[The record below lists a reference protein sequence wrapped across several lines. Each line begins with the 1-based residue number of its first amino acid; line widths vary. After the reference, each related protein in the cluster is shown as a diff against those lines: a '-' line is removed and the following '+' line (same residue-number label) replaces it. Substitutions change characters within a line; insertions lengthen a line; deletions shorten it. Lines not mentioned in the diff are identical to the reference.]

1 MLFFLLLLSSST
13 IIICQTTK
21 NILDC
26 EYLADSFQ
34 YTWNNTVYNYTGEC
48 CYSEAVKYLDK
59 NQNGWRSEDV
69 ANKTAYV
76 RYLKSYGFCNQSTS
90 STTSTTTPLPTTTI
104 KIDCG
109 FLDPD
114 CCSLLSL
121 EYMNRIH
128 PGWNNFVAE
137 LLLKAVYETELKNNG
152 FCGVTVTTV
161 TSTRKIG
168 KILKIE
174 DMLS

>member
-1 MLFFLLLLSSST
+1 MLFFLLLLFSST
-13 IIICQTTK
+13 TIICQTTK
-21 NILDC
+21 
-26 EYLADSFQ
+26 S
-34 YTWNNTVYNYTGEC
+34 TV
-48 CYSEAVKYLDK
+48 
-59 NQNGWRSEDV
+59 
-69 ANKTAYV
+69 
-76 RYLKSYGFCNQSTS
+76 
-90 STTSTTTPLPTTTI
+90 

-114 CCSLLSL
+114 CCSLQSL

-152 FCGVTVTTV
+152 LCGVTVTTV